1 MEHGPPAGRP
11 ASTPVGNNVP
21 PAGALASPVVVTVVN
36 GFISASGGTAKQR
49 GRAVKAQLQENPQWQ
64 RMQRA
69 PQPSPA
75 PAPAAEGGQP
85 AATAPAAS
93 DVCMGGKPGQETD
106 DRNAQ
111 IKALEAK
118 IKIFESDPDWYQELM
133 ERNIYFNKLEAYT
146 KQLAEFRTQR
156 FGSKP
161 IAERVRIASQ
171 RQKDNEQKQK
181 RQTIALDNLG
191 KQHEALVEKHR
202 IAIEASEKQRHEQRK
217 ALETTVIEGAKL
229 QEEILKLLFE
239 QTHPSPADNGNAL
252 ARAVGPTPTHDGHAF
267 AAPISVTVEAADH
280 MQAVLNDMRWSGKIP
295 VLVVQ
300 AFEFAVNK
308 CFIKPPGAQPPAL
321 GGQAMPA
328 GGDEGE
334 AEAAAAAARA
344 AEAAAA
350 AASAA
355 EAAAAVAKATAD
367 ARSTATVVAGKENGK
382 GAADPY

>member
-1 MEHGPPAGRP
+1 
-11 ASTPVGNNVP
+11 
-21 PAGALASPVVVTVVN
+21 
-36 GFISASGGTAKQR
+36 
-49 GRAVKAQLQENPQWQ
+49 
-64 RMQRA
+64 
-69 PQPSPA
+69 
-75 PAPAAEGGQP
+75 
-85 AATAPAAS
+85 
-93 DVCMGGKPGQETD
+93 MGEQPGQDAD

-111 IKALEAK
+111 IKTLEAK
-118 IKIFESDPDWYQELM
+118 IEWPESDLEWHDIM
-133 ERNIYFNKLEAYT
+133 GRNKWCNKWCNNVNAFA
-146 KQLAEFRTQR
+146 KQLAELRILR

-191 KQHEALVEKHR
+191 KQHEALAEKHR

-267 AAPISVTVEAADH
+267 AAPIAVTVEAADH
-280 MQAVLNDMRWSGKIP
+280 MQAVLNDMRGSGKIP

-321 GGQAMPA
+321 GCQARPA

-334 AEAAAAAARA
+334 AEAPAAAARA
-344 AEAAAA
+344 AEAAAT

-355 EAAAAVAKATAD
+355 NAAAAVATATAD
-367 ARSTATVVAGKENGK
+367 AGSATAGKGNGK